1 MTKTLIFM
9 GALALLATVA
19 AYYKS
24 PSLAGEGFRF
34 AWRMSLA
41 ILPALAIGMVLG
53 GMVQV
58 LLPREL
64 LAAYAGEDSGLTGLI
79 IATLAGAVTPG
90 GPFVAFPLVASLW
103 KAGTGVGPL
112 IAYLSAWS
120 LLGLHRI
127 LIYELPI
134 LGPRFVLVR
143 VITIGLVPILAG
155 FIAGWLYKRFD
166 IP

>member
-1 MTKTLIFM
+1 MSAWNR
-9 GALALLATVA
+9 AL
-19 AYYKS
+19 
-24 PSLAGEGFRF
+24 R
-34 AWRMSLA
+34 
-41 ILPALAIGMVLG
+41 
-53 GMVQV
+53 
-58 LLPREL
+58 
-64 LAAYAGEDSGLTGLI
+64 

>member
-9 GALALLATVA
+9 GALALLATAA

-24 PSLAGEGFRF
+24 PSLAGEGFRT

-64 LAAYAGEDSGLTGLI
+64 VAAYAGEDSGLTGLI
-79 IATLAGAVTPG
+79 IAAVAGAITPG

-103 KAGTGVGPL
+103 KAGTAVGPL

-120 LLGLHRI
+120 LLGLHRM
-127 LIYELPI
+127 LIYEIPI
-134 LGPRFVLVR
+134 LGPRFVMVR
-143 VITIGLVPILAG
+143 VLTVGVVPILAG
-155 FIAGWLYKRFD
+155 FIAGWIYKRFD
-166 IP
+166 LP